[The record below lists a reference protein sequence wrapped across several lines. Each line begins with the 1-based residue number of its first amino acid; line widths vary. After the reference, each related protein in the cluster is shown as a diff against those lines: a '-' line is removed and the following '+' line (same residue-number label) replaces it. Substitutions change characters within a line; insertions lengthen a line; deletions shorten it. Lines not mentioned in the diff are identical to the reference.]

1 MDVIWSTLPAAHSG
15 CSVGEKLRAVFCKGF
30 ISPPPRGLWAP
41 LFLKEEPKGK
51 SGQSRQNAK
60 PTQSCLQLQSYT
72 NVVMSLSHN
81 LHTKRYTFTL
91 LHLHNLHKGDGKMCS
106 RLASR
111 ILMSS
116 GRVMNSCN
124 SLYFSFRSSKARF
137 MLA

>member
-1 MDVIWSTLPAAHSG
+1 MDVIWSILPNAHSG

-30 ISPPPRGLWAP
+30 ISPPRGLWAP

-116 GRVMNSCN
+116 GRVMISP
-124 SLYFSFRSSKARF
+124 SAPQWSFN
-137 MLA
+137 LI